1 MNSVNNNN
9 HAMDDA
15 ELWKMKKMV
24 QELSAVRSF
33 ASTSLISILIPPD
46 TQMSKLSR
54 MINEEL
60 TTAASI
66 KQRVNRNL
74 VIDAW
79 KSVQQRMKLV
89 TKIPV
94 NGLCVYF
101 GTSDDGGEAKRYN
114 CVFEPIKPVP
124 TFTYR
129 CDNVFITE
137 PILNMFLSDDKYG
150 FLVFNGSGALYG
162 LLNGSTPQVIHKMT
176 VSLPRKHH
184 KGGQSSVRFARQRV

>member
-1 MNSVNNNN
+1 MTTINNST
-9 HAMDDA
+9 MDNA
-15 ELWKMKKMV
+15 ELWRMKKMI

-54 MINEEL
+54 MINDEL
-60 TTAASI
+60 STASCI

-74 VIDAW
+74 VVDAW

-89 TKIPV
+89 TKIPA

-101 GTSDDGGEAKRYN
+101 GTSDDGGEAKKYN
-114 CVFEPIKPVP
+114 SVFEPIKPVP

-137 PILNMFLSDDKYG
+137 VCLKLS
-150 FLVFNGSGALYG
+150 N
-162 LLNGSTPQVIHKMT
+162 
-176 VSLPRKHH
+176 
-184 KGGQSSVRFARQRV
+184 